1 MLTNTLNVWM
11 IALGYGLDNLFCL
24 KFTVQFEIPKKK
36 KIRRREIKMQE
47 KNDKIS
53 FLIKMRIIWFQ
64 KIFVFNKITFIIDKL
79 NHEHLQ

>member
-36 KIRRREIKMQE
+36 KFAEEKSKCRKRMIKLAFLSRCVLSGFR
-47 KNDKIS
+47 KYLC
-53 FLIKMRIIWFQ
+53 LIK
-64 KIFVFNKITFIIDKL
+64 L
-79 NHEHLQ
+79 HL